1 MRRTRELSELLRPA
15 AAGTLA
21 AAALVLC
28 GTASA
33 TAAPAAPAVPHAYSA
48 GQIAAARAAAGDDT
62 TLGVLRR
69 FFAHD
74 PDPGTRSARPDRTGG
89 APRLTGAATTVFTLN
104 ADFVAGRAGAP
115 VAAPAFVAA
124 EAVSAT
130 GQRASVWSM
139 RTGHGWQV
147 VNIASGSDETAYA
160 ARAHGHGTVFR
171 EPQVNAWYL
180 LRGDRVLPLN
190 TEARAAVGA
199 HGTTLAGYRHHVR
212 AAYGSRLA
220 GSRYDREG
228 YAGGFGRASTRAA
241 TKSAEVVADRTA
253 AERASGPSRPSG
265 ADPGTLAGLGAAGA
279 AVALGVALAGR
290 RLRDYGPR

>member
-1 MRRTRELSELLRPA
+1 MRRTRELRALMRPA

-21 AAALVLC
+21 ATALVLC

-48 GQIAAARAAAGDDT
+48 GQIAAARAAAGDGT

-74 PDPGTRSARPDRTGG
+74 PDPGTPAARPDRTAG

-115 VAAPAFVAA
+115 VAEPAFVAA

-130 GQRASVWSM
+130 GQRASVWSV
-139 RTGHGWQV
+139 RTAHGWQV
-147 VNIASGSDETAYA
+147 VNIASGSDEPTYA

-180 LRGDRVLPLN
+180 LRGGRVLPLN

-199 HGTTLAGYRHHVR
+199 HGTTLTGYRHHVR
-212 AAYGSRLA
+212 AAYGSRLT
-220 GSRYDREG
+220 GSRYDRDG
-228 YAGGFGRASTRAA
+228 YAGGFGRASARAA
-241 TKSAEVVADRTA
+241 TKSAEVVAERTA
-253 AERASGPSRPSG
+253 AEQASRPSG
-265 ADPGTLAGLGAAGA
+265 ADAGTLAGLGAAGA
-279 AVALGVALAGR
+279 ALALGVALAGR
-290 RLRDYGPR
+290 RLRDHGPR